1 VKPDR
6 SRANKSGQLDVLTTI
21 LFILKGGGFLGWGK
35 AGRLELRDGKCYR
48 ERAYYDSM
56 TLMVQLGLAKL
67 PGGQLFTT
75 TVTRCMPLAP
85 VLKSGRGSG

>member
-1 VKPDR
+1 MRFRFNESIHPTAPVE
-6 SRANKSGQLDVLTTI
+6 AI
-21 LFILKGGGFLGWGK
+21 FFILKGGGFRGWGET
-35 AGRLELRDGKCYR
+35 GHLELRDGKCYSER
-48 ERAYYDSM
+48 EYYGSM
-56 TLMVQLGLAKL
+56 TLMFQPGLAKL